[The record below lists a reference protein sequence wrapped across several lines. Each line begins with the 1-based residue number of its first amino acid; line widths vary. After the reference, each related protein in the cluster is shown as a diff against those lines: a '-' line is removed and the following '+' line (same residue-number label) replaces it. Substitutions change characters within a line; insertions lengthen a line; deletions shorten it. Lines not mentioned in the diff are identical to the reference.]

1 MTQPTEGLNT
11 ALTAAPAASS
21 HGRQAVVQ
29 GPGPAPV
36 RTFRTLR
43 RTWLLGTALL
53 SAGAFAGAIMLAP
66 DGSDSPGRALGT
78 LLFLGSSVHVAS
90 TGWFF
95 TLPEIR
101 AHAAAHRGRY
111 VIAPVALVLGTAL
124 AATIVPYAQ
133 VQWALLAYLAWQFF
147 HFQKQNLGMAAL
159 AGVAQRAGSVRPLE
173 RRAIM
178 LAGAGGIAALLVH
191 PELLQLGIDPP
202 LRFMFPVAF
211 AVFAVGVAIGL
222 YALAR
227 RDGRPAAFT
236 AIYLISLLFF
246 APVFIF
252 DSPYAAVAGL
262 TIAHGYQYLL
272 IVGLVSGAPRRARS
286 GLTGL
291 CVMVAIA
298 LLGGIALDQ
307 ASHMHGSPLL
317 WERALYG
324 AYLGA
329 VMAHFV
335 IDAGLWRL
343 RDEFP
348 RRFLTASVPYLLK
361 P

>member
-1 MTQPTEGLNT
+1 MIEGS
-11 ALTAAPAASS
+11 ARAS
-21 HGRQAVVQ
+21 V
-29 GPGPAPV
+29 GPPPPGSPPV

-43 RTWLLGTALL
+43 RTWLRGTALL
-53 SAGAFAGAIMLAP
+53 SAGAFAGAILLAP

-78 LLFLGSSVHVAS
+78 LLFLGSSVHVAA

-101 AHAAAHRGRY
+101 AHAAMHRGRY
-111 VIAPVALVLGTAL
+111 VFAPAALVLGTAS
-124 AATIVPYAQ
+124 AAVIVPYEQ
-133 VQWALLAYLAWQFF
+133 SRWALLAYLAWQFF
-147 HFQKQNLGMAAL
+147 HFQKQNLGMA
-159 AGVAQRAGSVRPLE
+159 
-173 RRAIM
+173 
-178 LAGAGGIAALLVH
+178 GAGGIAGLLVH
-191 PELLQLGIDPP
+191 PELLQLGIEPP
-202 LRFMFPVAF
+202 VRFLFPVAF
-211 AVFAVGVAIGL
+211 AVFAGGVTVGL
-222 YALAR
+222 YALAK
-227 RDGRPAAFT
+227 RDSRPAAFS

-272 IVGLVSGAPRRARS
+272 IVGLVSGAPRRGRS
-286 GLTGL
+286 GATGL
-291 CVMVAIA
+291 CIMAVIA
-298 LLGGIALDQ
+298 LAGGIALDQ
-307 ASHMHGSPLL
+307 ASHLHGSPHM

-361 P
+361 PGSVP

>member
-1 MTQPTEGLNT
+1 V
-11 ALTAAPAASS
+11 AAPSNAS
-21 HGRQAVVQ
+21 
-29 GPGPAPV
+29 APPV
-36 RTFRTLR
+36 GEALAGTFRALR

-53 SAGAFAGAIMLAP
+53 SAGAFAGAIALAP
-66 DGSDSPGRALGT
+66 DGSDSPGRALGA

-101 AHAAAHRGRY
+101 EHAAAHRGRY
-111 VIAPVALVLGTAL
+111 VVAPVALILGTAL
-124 AATIVPYAQ
+124 AAALVPYEQ
-133 VQWALLAYLAWQFF
+133 LQWALLAFLGWQFF

-159 AGVAQRAGSVRPLE
+159 AGVAQRAGSVKPLE

-178 LAGAGGIAALLVH
+178 LAGAGGIAGLLVH
-191 PELLQLGIDPP
+191 PELLQLGVDPP
-202 LRFMFPVAF
+202 VRSLSPVAF
-211 AVFAVGVAIGL
+211 AVFASGVALGL

-227 RDGRPAAFT
+227 REQRPPAFM

-246 APVFIF
+246 LPVFLF
-252 DSPYAAVAGL
+252 TSPYAAVAGL

-272 IVGLVSGAPRRARS
+272 IVGMVSGAPRRGRS
-286 GLTGL
+286 GMTGL
-291 CVMVAIA
+291 CIMAAIA
-298 LLGGIALDQ
+298 LAGGIALDH
-307 ASHMHGSPLL
+307 ASHLHGSPHV

-348 RRFLTASVPYLLK
+348 RRFLTSSVPYLLK

>member
-1 MTQPTEGLNT
+1 M
-11 ALTAAPAASS
+11 AAPSNAS
-21 HGRQAVVQ
+21 
-29 GPGPAPV
+29 APPV
-36 RTFRTLR
+36 GEALAGTFRTLR

-53 SAGAFAGAIMLAP
+53 SAGAFAGAIALAP
-66 DGSDSPGRALGT
+66 DGSDSPGRALGA
-78 LLFLGSSVHVAS
+78 LLFLGSSVHVAA

-111 VIAPVALVLGTAL
+111 VVAPVALILGTAF
-124 AATIVPYAQ
+124 AAALVPYKQ
-133 VQWALLAYLAWQFF
+133 LQWALLAFLAWQFF

-159 AGVAQRAGSVRPLE
+159 AGVAQRAGSVKPLE

-178 LAGAGGIAALLVH
+178 LAGAGGIAGLLVH
-191 PELLQLGIDPP
+191 PELLQLGVDPP
-202 LRFMFPVAF
+202 VRSLFPVAF
-211 AVFAVGVAIGL
+211 AVFACGVALGF

-227 RDGRPAAFT
+227 REQRPPAFI

-246 APVFIF
+246 LPVFLF
-252 DSPYAAVAGL
+252 TSPYAAVAGL

-272 IVGLVSGAPRRARS
+272 IVGLVSGAPRRGRS
-286 GLTGL
+286 GMTGL
-291 CVMVAIA
+291 CLMAVIA
-298 LLGGIALDQ
+298 LAGGIALDQ
-307 ASHMHGSPLL
+307 ASHLHGSPHV

-335 IDAGLWRL
+335 VDAGLWRL

-348 RRFLTASVPYLLK
+348 RRFLTSSVPYLLK